1 MIVGIQDEILKLHSI
16 GLLNRLLA
24 DKTTG
29 ANILWATDAYREQGA
44 EYQRDKEIT
53 AQLITGSHS
62 NIIKNRARKAMEQQS
77 ERTRQRGE
85 VFTPLWVC
93 RKMNDFADETWF
105 GRPDVFA
112 KGGQPTQQVSF
123 SKHRSWQRYVDDRRL
138 EITCGEAPYLVSRY
152 DVATGEIIPIANRI
166 GILDRKLRV
175 VNENT
180 ADEVEWLTWATRA
193 FQAVYGYEFQGDS
206 LLIARVNLLITFE
219 EYLRN
224 QWKRKPT
231 AKEYQTIANI
241 IAWNIWQMD
250 GLTGAIPYCKA
261 QEEYRQMSL
270 FDWFESEDYQ
280 EAAAQQAPCR
290 IFDWRGKRSL
300 AYREV
305 NTGGRNM
312 KFDFVIGNP
321 PYQEE
326 TTQEVSQTNGQ
337 TPKKNIFH
345 LFQMGVDKVADK
357 ATVLIYPAGRWI
369 HRSGKGMEEFG
380 LNQINDIT
388 LSKVIFY
395 PDSKEVFGG
404 VAIADGVG
412 IVVKDRVKKSHGFQY
427 VYVKDGKDI
436 SVHMNNPG
444 TELIPLNPRDMVI
457 TQKIASYVEENGLCY
472 LHERILSRSL
482 FGIES
487 SFIQDNPGKAIPIEQ
502 AHKLD
507 YTTQIKLFT
516 NDKAGKAGRAK
527 WFVVDRTTIKN
538 NLSFIDEWQVVVSSA
553 NAGGQKRD
561 NQIEIIDNH
570 SAFGRSRV
578 ALASFKSEQEAQ
590 NFFKYMQTY
599 IVRFMFLMTDEALTS
614 LGKRVPDLKD
624 YSSNAVV
631 DFNKYLDVQLYKLFG
646 LTDSEIKYVEN
657 VIKNQRAKNKD
668 KEMV

>member
-62 NIIKNRARKAMEQQS
+62 NIIKNRARKALEQQS

-93 RKMNDFADETWF
+93 RKMNDFADEAWF

-112 KGGQPTQQVSF
+112 KDGQPTERVSF
-123 SKHRSWQRYVDDRRL
+123 SKQRSWQRYVDDRRL

-180 ADEVEWLTWATRA
+180 ADEVEWLTRATRA

-219 EYLRN
+219 EYLWNR
-224 QWKRKPT
+224 WKRKPT

-250 GLTGAIPYCKA
+250 GLTKAIPYCKA

-300 AYREV
+300 EYREV

-321 PYQEE
+321 PYQDE
-326 TTQEVSQTNGQ
+326 TIGENDTYAPPIYNLFMDEVYKIGEKVELIHPARFLFNAGS
-337 TPKKNIFH
+337 TPKAWNKKMLQDPHFKVMYYETNSGNIFPNTDIKGGIAISY
-345 LFQMGVDKVADK
+345 FDKQK
-357 ATVLIYPAGRWI
+357 N
-369 HRSGKGMEEFG
+369 FG
-380 LNQINDIT
+380 AIDTFTPYDELNGILT
-388 LSKVIFY
+388 KV
-395 PDSKEVFGG
+395 K
-404 VAIADGVG
+404 
-412 IVVKDRVKKSHGFQY
+412 
-427 VYVKDGKDI
+427 
-436 SVHMNNPG
+436 
-444 TELIPLNPRDMVI
+444 
-457 TQKIASYVEENGLCY
+457 
-472 LHERILSRSL
+472 HE
-482 FGIES
+482 
-487 SFIQDNPGKAIPIEQ
+487 
-502 AHKLD
+502 
-507 YTTQIKLFT
+507 
-516 NDKAGKAGRAK
+516 
-527 WFVVDRTTIKN
+527 
-538 NLSFIDEWQVVVSSA
+538 
-553 NAGGQKRD
+553 
-561 NQIEIIDNH
+561 
-570 SAFGRSRV
+570 
-578 ALASFKSEQEAQ
+578 SFKS
-590 NFFKYMQTY
+590 FSTI
-599 IVRFMFLMTDEALTS
+599 IVTSYAYHFLERLYEDFPKSKRALS
-614 LGKRVPDLKD
+614 KGHEYDLK
-624 YSSNAVV
+624 SNVFEKMPEVFYEDKPDDGKLYIRILGRLNNERHYKYIREEYVNNV
-631 DFNKYLDVQLYKLFG
+631 DNLHWYKVFLPGATGTGQFG
-646 LTDSEIKYVEN
+646 ETIAAPFIGLPGDGSTETFLSIGKFETQTEADN
-657 VIKNQRAKNKD
+657 VIKYIKCKFTRAMFGILKRTQANTPGKWQWVPLQD
-668 KEMV
+668 FTPTSDINWSKSVAEIDQQLYAKYGLDEKEIAFIETHVKEMV

>member
-312 KFDFVIGNP
+312 KFDFVIGN
-321 PYQEE
+321 E
-326 TTQEVSQTNGQ
+326 
-337 TPKKNIFH
+337 
-345 LFQMGVDKVADK
+345 A
-357 ATVLIYPAGRWI
+357 
-369 HRSGKGMEEFG
+369 
-380 LNQINDIT
+380 
-388 LSKVIFY
+388 VI
-395 PDSKEVFGG
+395 
-404 VAIADGVG
+404 
-412 IVVKDRVKKSHGFQY
+412 
-427 VYVKDGKDI
+427 
-436 SVHMNNPG
+436 
-444 TELIPLNPRDMVI
+444 
-457 TQKIASYVEENGLCY
+457 C
-472 LHERILSRSL
+472 
-482 FGIES
+482 
-487 SFIQDNPGKAIPIEQ
+487 
-502 AHKLD
+502 
-507 YTTQIKLFT
+507 
-516 NDKAGKAGRAK
+516 
-527 WFVVDRTTIKN
+527 
-538 NLSFIDEWQVVVSSA
+538 
-553 NAGGQKRD
+553 
-561 NQIEIIDNH
+561 
-570 SAFGRSRV
+570 
-578 ALASFKSEQEAQ
+578 
-590 NFFKYMQTY
+590 
-599 IVRFMFLMTDEALTS
+599 
-614 LGKRVPDLKD
+614 
-624 YSSNAVV
+624 
-631 DFNKYLDVQLYKLFG
+631 G
-646 LTDSEIKYVEN
+646 LTPEKARNIKEF
-657 VIKNQRAKNKD
+657 AA
-668 KEMV
+668 

>member
-24 DKTTG
+24 DKATG
-29 ANILWATDAYREQGA
+29 TNILWATDAYREQGA

-62 NIIKNRARKAMEQQS
+62 NIIKNRARKALEQQS

-93 RKMNDFADETWF
+93 QKMNDFADETWF
-105 GRPDVFA
+105 GRSDVFA
-112 KGGQPTQQVSF
+112 KDGQPTELVSF
-123 SKHRSWQRYVDDRRL
+123 SKHHNWQRYVDDRRL

-206 LLIARVNLLITFE
+206 LLIARVNLFITFE

-224 QWKRKPT
+224 RWKRKPT

-261 QEEYRQMSL
+261 QEEYQQMSL

-290 IFDWRGKRSL
+290 IFDWRCKRSL

-312 KFDFVIGNP
+312 KFNFVIGNP

-326 TTQEVSQTNGQ
+326 TVGEQKTFAPPIYHKFIDEAY
-337 TPKKNIFH
+337 
-345 LFQMGVDKVADK
+345 KVADCVELIHPARFLFNAGNTPKDWNK
-357 ATVLIYPAGRWI
+357 AMLSSPHLKVKFYE
-369 HRSGKGMEEFG
+369 HDS
-380 LNQINDIT
+380 
-388 LSKVIFY
+388 SKVFANTEI
-395 PDSKEVFGG
+395 KGG
-404 VAIADGVG
+404 VAITYYDGKKDFGEIGIFTPYQELNDILRKVRRMSSNSFSEIVVSRTAYRLTDLMHHDHPEAAAQLSNGHLYDMSTNIFDRLPQIFFNESPADG
-412 IVVKDRVKKSHGFQY
+412 Y
-427 VYVKDGKDI
+427 
-436 SVHMNNPG
+436 
-444 TELIPLNPRDMVI
+444 
-457 TQKIASYVEENGLCY
+457 SYVRILGRTNNERVYKYIRRDYVNTVVNLESYKIFLPSANGNGL
-472 LHERILSRSL
+472 LGETLSMPIISEPGVGATETFVSIGTFQTRQEAENTLKYIRSK
-482 FGIES
+482 F
-487 SFIQDNPGKAIPIEQ
+487 
-502 AHKLD
+502 
-507 YTTQIKLFT
+507 
-516 NDKAGKAGRAK
+516 
-527 WFVVDRTTIKN
+527 
-538 NLSFIDEWQVVVSSA
+538 
-553 NAGGQKRD
+553 
-561 NQIEIIDNH
+561 
-570 SAFGRSRV
+570 SRV
-578 ALASFKSEQEAQ
+578 LLGALKVTQHITPEKWKYVPLQDFTPASDIDWSKSVAE
-590 NFFKYMQTY
+590 
-599 IVRFMFLMTDEALTS
+599 IDR
-614 LGKRVPDLKD
+614 
-624 YSSNAVV
+624 
-631 DFNKYLDVQLYKLFG
+631 QLYAKYG
-646 LTDSEIKYVEN
+646 LDEKEIEFIETHV
-657 VIKNQRAKNKD
+657 

>member
-62 NIIKNRARKAMEQQS
+62 NIIKNRARKALEQQS

-112 KGGQPTQQVSF
+112 KGGRPTQQVSF
-123 SKHRSWQRYVDDRRL
+123 SKHRSWQRYVDDRQL

-152 DVATGEIIPIANRI
+152 DVATGEIISIANRI

-219 EYLRN
+219 EYLWNR
-224 QWKRKPT
+224 WKRKPT

-300 AYREV
+300 AYRDV

-321 PYQEE
+321 PYQDE
-326 TTQEVSQTNGQ
+326 SNGEMRNYAPPIYDKFMEACYKISDVVELIHPARFLFNAGS
-337 TPKKNIFH
+337 TPKSWNEKMLNDTHFKV
-345 LFQMGVDKVADK
+345 LFYEENGNKVF
-357 ATVLIYPAGRWI
+357 P
-369 HRSGKGMEEFG
+369 S
-380 LNQINDIT
+380 
-388 LSKVIFY
+388 LST
-395 PDSKEVFGG
+395 PLRGG
-404 VAIADGVG
+404 VAITYRDSSKSYGAIKAFTKFPEVNSILHKVINDAKFCSLMD
-412 IVVKDRVKKSHGFQY
+412 IVYSRTAYRLTDIMHAEHPNATEKLSNGHAYDMSSNIFQRLPEIFY
-427 VYVKDGKDI
+427 DEMPVDGKDYI
-436 SVHMNNPG
+436 QILGRDNNKRVYKY
-444 TELIPLNPRDMVI
+444 IRRD
-457 TQKIASYVEENGLCY
+457 YVKKV
-472 LHERILSRSL
+472 
-482 FGIES
+482 
-487 SFIQDNPGKAIPIEQ
+487 DN
-502 AHKLD
+502 LD
-507 YTTQIKLFT
+507 YFKLYVAQANGSGEFGETMSEPVVERPGVGATETFISIGKFDTEAEAKAVGRYIITKFSRTLLSVLKVTQNGNKPVWAMVPLQDFT
-516 NDKAGKAGRAK
+516 SASDINWSKSVAE
-527 WFVVDRTTIKN
+527 
-538 NLSFIDEWQVVVSSA
+538 IDQ
-553 NAGGQKRD
+553 
-561 NQIEIIDNH
+561 
-570 SAFGRSRV
+570 
-578 ALASFKSEQEAQ
+578 
-590 NFFKYMQTY
+590 
-599 IVRFMFLMTDEALTS
+599 
-614 LGKRVPDLKD
+614 
-624 YSSNAVV
+624 
-631 DFNKYLDVQLYKLFG
+631 QLYAKYG
-646 LTDSEIKYVEN
+646 LDEKEIEFIETHV
-657 VIKNQRAKNKD
+657 